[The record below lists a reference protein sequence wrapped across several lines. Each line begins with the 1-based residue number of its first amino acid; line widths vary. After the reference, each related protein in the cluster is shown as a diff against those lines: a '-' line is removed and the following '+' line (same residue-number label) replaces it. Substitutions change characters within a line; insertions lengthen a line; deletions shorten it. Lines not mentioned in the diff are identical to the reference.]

1 MDAGPLLG
9 SFFVVASSPARALF
23 FFSCLQDSGPLLAV
37 ASLAEEAHFKALEE
51 VHKLRSQGLATRADH
66 GGKMSDAA
74 VERLDDAAVER
85 LDDRELAVFE
95 EHLREKD
102 RWEAK
107 EVWQST
113 SWLDTKRGNR
123 GNPLSKALLQPLHN
137 LQEDAEV
144 ELGGTEW
151 KEYKSVY
158 RAASSLFFLK
168 SLSHRQTA
176 ALMNQMEMVDELA
189 THVTSA
195 TTELA
200 GGSRGQEAGT
210 GKFAFQLKFGTMFH
224 FNSGLEKLIGAP
236 QPTIYQEMSYEHGFE
251 PVSDG
256 AQSRLSSYVA
266 PKMASNPGPYSEILG
281 QGEHYANEVFTTSN
295 YGSFPTSAT
304 YEWLWMVGE
313 NEQAEKWLAKSED
326 NAKTKDLQEK
336 KIKRIRELA
345 EELEKRTK
353 GGIISKIPVSIGEVL
368 EAEEKALAGN
378 DGMIAKC
385 LTLAGDLL
393 GMLSD
398 EQTGSQRGRRGR
410 THQDI
415 EKFLKEKN
423 EALKSKQC
431 NDELLYEEVLGACLY
446 TGPMFMQVMPPPH
459 HCAQTL
465 PHTRI
470 HSRPDQYNKR
480 LRDIVMSLGTNKQQP
495 PHGPSSSLGR
505 PVGSARPRSARRAPT
520 GSNEMQAESSQ
531 HYTTTIHVINGA
543 VLKLSKLSEAATV
556 YRGISGG
563 QLPLAFIRK
572 NDDGIK
578 GGVEVGFMST
588 STERHVAEQYS
599 GAKTDDG
606 KLSIIIEMQQGM
618 VRRALPDLLLLAPSA
633 ADCAMPIV

>member
-9 SFFVVASSPARALF
+9 SFFVVATSPARALF

-66 GGKMSDAA
+66 GGKMSDAD
-74 VERLDDAAVER
+74 VERLAKS
-85 LDDRELAVFE
+85 ELADFE
-95 EHLREKD
+95 KHLREKD

-123 GNPLSKALLQPLHN
+123 VNPLSKALLQPLHD
-137 LQEDAEV
+137 LQKNAEV

-151 KEYKSVY
+151 TEYMSVY

-168 SLSHRQTA
+168 SLTHRQTA

-210 GKFAFQLKFGTMFH
+210 GKFAFELKFGTMFH

-251 PVSDG
+251 PVNESDESDG
-256 AQSRLSSYVA
+256 AQSSLSSYVA
-266 PKMASNPGPYSEILG
+266 PQMASNPGPYSEILPG
-281 QGEHYANEVFTTSN
+281 QGESKHYAKEVFKTSN

-313 NEQAEKWLAKSED
+313 NEQAENWLKAPFSPQ
-326 NAKTKDLQEK
+326 TKDLQEA
-336 KIKRIRELA
+336 KITRIRELA

-353 GGIISKIPVSIGEVL
+353 GGIISKLPVSIGEVR

-446 TGPMFMQVMPPPH
+446 TGPMFMQVMPPPQ

-495 PHGPSSSLGR
+495 QPSSSSGD
-505 PVGSARPRSARRAPT
+505 
-520 GSNEMQAESSQ
+520 Q

-543 VLKLSKLSEAATV
+543 VLKLSKLSKAATV

-563 QLPLAFIRK
+563 QLPLAFIRE

-618 VRRALPDLLLLAPSA
+618 VRRALPHLLLLAPSA